1 MKRNNHTIY
10 IIGSALLL
18 CMQAGHISATA
29 QNLKRVDIQAVKI
42 NPNRLPIVNR
52 SPYQP
57 KATAG
62 APAPDT
68 MKLYIKADKAVPG
81 SVDKTLTVA
90 QYTAKMRKI
99 EQLLNQEG
107 YTLEE
112 VKTIQT
118 PLQLYKPVKSTDFT
132 PAIRGNFSAVT
143 TRLSI
148 TKNATQLN
156 QLAFKNR
163 KLPGLNVKMI
173 PAYRLNKTIVNE
185 FKTTNPGKVTKT
197 STGYTIIKT
206 IPVKPGTVIPAT
218 TPKTTRRRE
227 ELPLWKQEGNTEVLF
242 SVNASGFLESSA
254 IAYPINKPIDEVTLD
269 DLKNTRSTNTVK
281 GGIEA
286 SAKIAET
293 GIPIITLS
301 MEYTAMA
308 NKDAQH
314 NKKIGMI
321 IGGQQL
327 MNASILENFS
337 GDDVIV
343 TDLVEKTV
351 DVPLAILTVPV
362 GIGRV
367 QCEWGI
373 NGTVSLAVN
382 GEMHRGLAGLQ
393 IKPAASLNVY
403 GEASAGIGFGDFD
416 VAKVY
421 LRPSL
426 KLIGLELDNYAESS
440 LNWANTWNLYND
452 VSSTGT
458 IEMLK
463 GSLYT
468 GVKVGYP
475 DIKWCCCVPGTNWSV
490 PCGSVWKELDFRITL
505 WDSGNGLIMA
515 NKTFID
521 SDPAELFFDDWK

>member
-1 MKRNNHTIY
+1 
-10 IIGSALLL
+10 
-18 CMQAGHISATA
+18 
-29 QNLKRVDIQAVKI
+29 
-42 NPNRLPIVNR
+42 
-52 SPYQP
+52 
-57 KATAG
+57 
-62 APAPDT
+62 
-68 MKLYIKADKAVPG
+68 
-81 SVDKTLTVA
+81 
-90 QYTAKMRKI
+90 
-99 EQLLNQEG
+99 
-107 YTLEE
+107 
-112 VKTIQT
+112 
-118 PLQLYKPVKSTDFT
+118 
-132 PAIRGNFSAVT
+132 
-143 TRLSI
+143 
-148 TKNATQLN
+148 
-156 QLAFKNR
+156 
-163 KLPGLNVKMI
+163 
-173 PAYRLNKTIVNE
+173 
-185 FKTTNPGKVTKT
+185 
-197 STGYTIIKT
+197 
-206 IPVKPGTVIPAT
+206 
-218 TPKTTRRRE
+218 
-227 ELPLWKQEGNTEVLF
+227 
-242 SVNASGFLESSA
+242 
-254 IAYPINKPIDEVTLD
+254 
-269 DLKNTRSTNTVK
+269 
-281 GGIEA
+281 
-286 SAKIAET
+286 
-293 GIPIITLS
+293 
-301 MEYTAMA
+301 
-308 NKDAQH
+308 
-314 NKKIGMI
+314 MI

-373 NGTVSLAVN
+373 NGTVSLVVN